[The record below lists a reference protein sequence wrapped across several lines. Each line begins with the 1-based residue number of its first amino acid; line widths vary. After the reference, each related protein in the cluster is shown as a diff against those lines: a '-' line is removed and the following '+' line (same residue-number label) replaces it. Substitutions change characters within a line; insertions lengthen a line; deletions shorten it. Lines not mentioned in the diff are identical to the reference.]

1 MSPQN
6 LYADLDKPNKEYL
19 LLSKHMFKCFKELG
33 AEYIEALFPKFDQ
46 IQYELIK
53 ERWDNMILTSRKV
66 IDGRI
71 PPDKAE
77 KTVLY
82 TLPHIISLR
91 STLQTGFIKLL
102 YGTSVDVTAV
112 MVDDFNWQVVTAFN
126 GHMEDGIPVDWWVIG
141 MEDELMDR
149 RHLKRGMKF
158 KEIYEVT
165 KNVQKT
171 AQFMMELL
179 RDVRNE
185 RTPQWSF
192 SLYTLVIIHTSGLF
206 NFFTELSNYE
216 VIGGIWEGLNS
227 KKKFKTP
234 DHFFLMYPYPPMIK
248 SLVMLPRGGYISR
261 LADLTTG
268 KYLNLNNIEE
278 PALEWIK
285 EEIPEAYKSVLLD
298 DWEEGWPLPQATLQ
312 CKIPTDLNK
321 ILTPDEKLNWNYPPH
336 KRITMDTFGLTSD
349 DAWKGYLTDITSE
362 TPLDAEL
369 SKDNLISKGFGRNT
383 EYLK

>member
-1 MSPQN
+1 
-6 LYADLDKPNKEYL
+6 
-19 LLSKHMFKCFKELG
+19 CFKELG

-46 IQYELIK
+46 IQYDLIK

-82 TLPHIISLR
+82 TLPHVISLR
-91 STLQTGFIKLL
+91 CTLQTGLIKLL

-126 GHMEDGIPVDWWVIG
+126 GHMEDGIPVDWWVLG

-165 KNVQKT
+165 KDVQKT
-171 AQFMMELL
+171 AQYMMELL
-179 RDVRNE
+179 KDVRNE

-192 SLYTLVIIHTSGLF
+192 SLYTIVVLHTSGLF
-206 NFFTELSNYE
+206 NFFTEMSNYE
-216 VIGGIWEGLNS
+216 VLGNIWEGLNS
-227 KKKFKTP
+227 KKKFNTP
-234 DHFFLMYPYPPMIK
+234 DHFFMLHPYPPMIK
-248 SLVMLPRGGYISR
+248 SLIMLPRGGFISR

-268 KYLNLNNIEE
+268 KNLNLNTIED
-278 PALEWIK
+278 PALTWIK
-285 EEIPEAYKSVLLD
+285 EEIPEAYECVLLS
-298 DWEEGWPLPQATLQ
+298 DWQEGWPLPKATLD
-312 CKIPTDLNK
+312 CKIPTDLNQ
-321 ILTPDEKLNWNYPPH
+321 IITSDEKLNWHYPSH
-336 KRITMDTFGLTSD
+336 KRITMDTFGLTTD
-349 DAWKGYLTDITSE
+349 DAWKGYLTDITDE
-362 TPLDAEL
+362 TPFDAEL